1 MKEGM
6 KRNQKYINYLLYL
19 QSFLPSSSIYIQVNP
34 FHHGFCSLLLI
45 SLFPFSIFHSSLFPP
60 SSCSVLPFFFY
71 FVLVF
76 LLCHFSFYNRCSYS
90 LCPLAFHSYGIYLQK
105 SFVQFWLEKT
115 EWPQVL
121 LFMRSRKNIKHMHNS
136 KQVHFAELGLPTLS
150 NIFAWISSFSRQV
163 VTQFCLRID
172 QQRATWT
179 YY

>member
-19 QSFLPSSSIYIQVNP
+19 QSFLPFSSILYPCQP
-34 FHHGFCSLLLI
+34 FPSWVFFTVAYFSI
-45 SLFPFSIFHSSLFPP
+45 SLFYFSLQFCFFLLH
-60 SSCSVLPFFFY
+60 VLPFHFFSLFLFFY
-71 FVLVF
+71 SVISLSTTAVPTPSVLWLF
-76 LLCHFSFYNRCSYS
+76 IL
-90 LCPLAFHSYGIYLQK
+90 IYLQK

-136 KQVHFAELGLPTLS
+136 KQVHFAELGLPTLW
-150 NIFAWISSFSRQV
+150 NIFAWISRQV